1 MPAVTVTDA
10 FTRADT
16 AAGTLGSTSGGAVLA
31 WQNVTN
37 WNIATNQANNSVATK
52 NPAWINN
59 GAADATISI
68 NTTGGNGVGPAFW
81 VQDTNNFWV
90 AYLYSNRYTNST
102 TAYACPPCS
111 ETVYPATNASCSA
124 CGDCTTNAPVYAG
137 NRVSNTGTTNS
148 ISCGNPTVGSC
159 TGACG
164 GCTSNLDNNLG
175 SYVSARSGTCT
186 TRTVQ
191 NRNCSGTNSCGNLNT
206 ATNSC
211 GASCS
216 TSAPVR
222 TCGFTPG
229 CTGTANCNT
238 QCGYNSQ
245 TNRTCYC
252 GCFTQT
258 AAFQNASAGCSI
270 CNATNTGCASSETR
284 REYIFRI
291 SRVAAGTETVVYS
304 NTVLDTTSTNTS
316 IIAAIKVITSGT
328 NVQAIGYSDTAM
340 TTIYH
345 NSGSQASG
353 YTDNT
358 TAVGVGMVR
367 MDLGTA
373 TPGLVYT
380 FDDFSA
386 AYVSGGDSVGIIQG

>member
-10 FTRADT
+10 FTRANT
-16 AAGTLGSTSGGAVLA
+16 TAGTLGSTTAGAILP
-31 WQNVTN
+31 WQNVAN
-37 WNIATNQANNSVATK
+37 WNIATNQAQNAVATK
-52 NPAWINN
+52 NPTWINTYV
-59 GAADATISI
+59 ADATVSI
-68 NTTGGNGVGPAFW
+68 NTTSGNGVGPAFW
-81 VQDTNNFWV
+81 VKDASNFWV
-90 AYLYSNRYTNST
+90 AYLYSNRYSNPI
-102 TAYACPPCS
+102 TAFACPPCAN
-111 ETVYPATNASCSA
+111 TDYAAGTGSCSA

-137 NRVSNTGTTNS
+137 NRVSNAGTTNA

-164 GCTSNLDNNLG
+164 GCTSNLDINLG
-175 SYVSARSGTCT
+175 SYVSAVATACT
-186 TRTVQ
+186 NRAVT
-191 NRNCSGTNSCGNLNT
+191 NRNCATVNSCGTLNA

-211 GASCS
+211 AATCS
-216 TSAPVR
+216 TTPPVR
-222 TCGFTPG
+222 TCGNTPG
-229 CTGTANCNT
+229 CSGTAVCSGT
-238 QCGYNSQ
+238 CGYNSQ

-258 AAFQNASAGCSI
+258 AAYQNASAGCSI
-270 CNATNTGCASSETR
+270 CNAVNTGCASSETR

-291 SRVAAGTETVVYS
+291 SRIASGVETVVYT
-304 NTVLDTTSTNTS
+304 NTILDTTSSNTT
-316 IIAAIKVITSGT
+316 ILGAIKVITSNT
-328 NVQAIGYSDTAM
+328 NVQAIGYSDSAM

-345 NSGSQASG
+345 DSGSQASG

-358 TAVGVGMVR
+358 AAVGVGMVR